1 MNLNPFRSCLLAVA
15 LLAAAKVDGH
25 AAEAASRLASIETL
39 RAARQQAADRPRRVI
54 FNNDGNEP
62 VYLCKTT
69 SPEELLSYRT
79 TPLAGT
85 HVDAIFYCTWSSG
98 FGLFT
103 HATKVGEV
111 FSTREGLFERN
122 LAPDLIAAG
131 TDPLRVMTEFGRK
144 RGIEVFWSFRLNDTH
159 DGSTAAYGPIMFRAN
174 RLKREHPEW
183 LIGSPTQKPKHGAWS
198 AVDFTRAEIRDLA
211 FRYVEEVCRNY
222 EVDGVEI
229 DFIRHPV
236 FFKRAAQNGGECN
249 DEERGLM
256 TDLLRRIRAMTETE
270 GLRRGRPILV
280 AVRVPDSVEYCRA
293 IGLDLRRWLGEG
305 MLDLLI
311 TGGYFRLNE
320 VAYSVALAREYGVK
334 VYPSLDES
342 RVRDPEARK
351 LRATTAAYRARA
363 LEAASAGV
371 DGVYLF
377 NAFNPLD
384 PIWRELGS
392 PAQLASADRDVFASV
407 LGQGAAAGG
416 AYPHV
421 GFMRIPRLNPASPI
435 SLKPGATGRVTFTIG
450 TGPGP
455 SARGVGPAG
464 RLRLQFATPPVPD
477 QLKVSIADTVLAPGV
492 VAGNWLEFELAA
504 GVLRPGTNDVVVE
517 LAQGA
522 AELSWTDLHGRL
534 PSGSA
539 P

>member
-1 MNLNPFRSCLLAVA
+1 MLRLLT
-15 LLAAAKVDGH
+15 LAAALAGH
-25 AAEAASRLASIETL
+25 AAGEVRAAAAASRPATLAEL
-39 RAARQQAADRPRRVI
+39 RATRQQAAERQRRVI

-103 HATKVGEV
+103 HGTKVGDV

-122 LAPDLIAAG
+122 LAPEMIAAG
-131 TDPLRVMTEFGRK
+131 TDPLRVMTDFGRK
-144 RGIEVFWSFRLNDTH
+144 HGIEIFWSFRLNDTH

-198 AVDFTRAEIRDLA
+198 AVDFTREEIRDLA
-211 FRYVEEVCRNY
+211 FRYTEEVCRNY
-222 EVDGVEI
+222 DVDGVEI

-236 FFKRAAQNGGECN
+236 FFKRAAQTGTECN
-249 DEERGLM
+249 DDERRLM
-256 TDLLRRIRAMTETE
+256 TDLIRRIRTMTEAE
-270 GLRRGRPILV
+270 GLRRGRPILM

-293 IGLDLRRWLGEG
+293 IGLDLPRWLGDG
-305 MLDLLI
+305 LIDLLV
-311 TGGYFRLNE
+311 TGGYFRLNDT
-320 VAYSVALAREYGVK
+320 AYSVALARAHGVK

-342 RVRDPEARK
+342 RVRDAEARK
-351 LRATTAAYRARA
+351 LRSTTEAYRGRA
-363 LEAASAGV
+363 LEAWSAGA

-384 PIWRELGS
+384 PIWRELGA
-392 PAQLASADRDVFASV
+392 PAQLAAAGQDYFASV

-421 GFMRIPRLNPASPI
+421 GFMRIPRLNPATPVA
-435 SLKPGATGRVTFTIG
+435 LRPGTAESVMVSVGADPNAAG
-450 TGPGP
+450 
-455 SARGVGPAG
+455 RGVVPAG
-464 RLRLQFATPPVPD
+464 RLRLQFDSPPAPEH
-477 QLKVSIADTVLAPGV
+477 LKVSVNGSAFAPGTLR
-492 VAGNWLEFELAA
+492 GKWLEWDFAP
-504 GVLRPGTNDVVVE
+504 GTLRPGANQIGLE
-517 LAQGA
+517 LAGGVPA
-522 AELSWTDLHGRL
+522 VAWTDLHCTVHPASSR
-534 PSGSA
+534 
-539 P
+539 